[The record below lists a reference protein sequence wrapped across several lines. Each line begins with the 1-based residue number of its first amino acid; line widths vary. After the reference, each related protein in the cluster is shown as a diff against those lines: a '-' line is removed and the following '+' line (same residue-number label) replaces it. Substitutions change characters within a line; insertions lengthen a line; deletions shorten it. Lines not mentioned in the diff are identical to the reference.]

1 MFRQKLARE
10 LAEAAY
16 AFVVTFSIGY
26 GAIHAAYMER
36 GYRAIGDE
44 YCLIL
49 ITYLAAWKSIHCLFE
64 ALEEINCEGG
74 DDKETGSGGTVEV
87 QDHG

>member
-16 AFVVTFSIGY
+16 AIAVTFSIGCW
-26 GAIHAAYMER
+26 AIHAAYLER
-36 GYRAIGDE
+36 GYRAIGGE

-64 ALEEINCEGG
+64 ALEELDYERHC
-74 DDKETGSGGTVEV
+74 KKRRSGRTAEKR
-87 QDHG
+87 DYR